1 MGNNTSQYRD
11 LKVIV
16 TGGAG
21 GIGSAVVRHLAEGGA
36 SVAIVDRDQKAI
48 DKLAAELST
57 KTGAM
62 VVGFAADVTVAADVE
77 RYTSAAVKAM
87 GGLTGV
93 YNNAGVNGAIAEV
106 TEYPDDVYDQLVA
119 VNQRGVYLGI
129 KYAARE
135 MKKYGGGAIVNTSS
149 VAGLVAFSN
158 MIGYV
163 ASKHAVIGL
172 TRAASFELGK
182 YNIRVN
188 AVCPAPIDTQLMRD
202 VEIGFSKEDPEAAR
216 RLFSAAIPLG
226 RYGTTDEVADLV
238 CFLLSDNA
246 RYISGAAIPV
256 DGASV
261 VD

>member
-1 MGNNTSQYRD
+1 MSIVRNQYSE

-16 TGGAG
+16 TGVVG
-21 GIGSAVVRHLAEGGA
+21 GIGSAVVKHLAEGGA
-36 SVAIVDRDQKAI
+36 GVAIVDRDGAAV
-48 DKLAAELST
+48 DKLASSIA
-57 KTGAM
+57 KATGSK
-62 VVGFAADVTVAADVE
+62 VIGLVADVTVAADVE
-77 RYTSAAVKAM
+77 RYTQEAVKHL

-93 YNNAGVNGAIAEV
+93 YNNAGANGAIAEV
-106 TEYPDDVYDQLVA
+106 TEYPDDVFDQLIA

-135 MKKYGGGAIVNTSS
+135 LKKFGGGAIVNTSS

-163 ASKHAVIGL
+163 ASKHAVVGL
-172 TRAASFELGK
+172 TRAAAFELGK

-202 VEIGFSKEDPEAAR
+202 VEIGFSKEDPDAAR

-246 RYISGAAIPV
+246 RFISGAAIPV

>member
-1 MGNNTSQYRD
+1 MVTTDKFQD

-21 GIGSAVVRHLAEGGA
+21 GIGGAVVRHLARGGA
-36 SVAIVDRDQKAI
+36 SVAIVDRDQAAI
-48 DKLAAELST
+48 DSLILEIAQKSSGEIF
-57 KTGAM
+57 GI
-62 VVGFAADVTVAADVE
+62 AADVTVGAEVDAYTTAAAS
-77 RYTSAAVKAM
+77 RL

-93 YNNAGVNGAIAEV
+93 YNNAGANGAIAEV
-106 TEYPDDVYDQLVA
+106 TDYPDDVFEKLSA
-119 VNQRGVYLGI
+119 VNMTGVYLGI
-129 KYAARE
+129 KHAARY
-135 MKKYGGGAIVNTSS
+135 MKAHGGGAIVNTSS

-172 TRAASFELGK
+172 TRAAAFELGK

-188 AVCPAPIDTQLMRD
+188 AVCPAPIDTQLMRE
-202 VEIGFSKEDPEAAR
+202 VELGFSADDPQAAR
-216 RLFSAAIPLG
+216 RAFSEAIPLG
-226 RYGTTDEVADLV
+226 RYGTVDEVADLV
-238 CFLLSDNA
+238 CFLLSDSA
-246 RYISGAAIPV
+246 RFISGAAIPV